1 MEKAGKGVT
10 NRRVFIASDD
20 PSVFT
25 ECRESYPDFE
35 FLGNEEVKGAMV
47 KGGVDYGKR
56 WSLEGLLGNIH
67 KCPLFV
73 TPRGAWPS
81 WLGWFGLEQDGW
93 GVPATGSGSKQIA
106 AFKIKLH

>member
-10 NRRVFIASDD
+10 NRWVYFASDG
-20 PSVFT
+20 
-25 ECRESYPDFE
+25 RESYPDFE
-35 FLGNEEVKGAMV
+35 FLGNEELS
-47 KGGVDYGKR
+47 KR

-106 AFKIKLH
+106 AFKIRLH

>member
-35 FLGNEEVKGAMV
+35 FLGNEELS
-47 KGGVDYGKR
+47 KR
-56 WSLEGLLGNIH
+56 RSLEGLLS

-106 AFKIKLH
+106 AFKIRLH

>member
-35 FLGNEEVKGAMV
+35 FLGNEELS
-47 KGGVDYGKR
+47 KR

-73 TPRGAWPS
+73 SPRGAWPS

-93 GVPATGSGSKQIA
+93 VVPATGSGSKQITT
-106 AFKIKLH
+106 FKIGLHSC